1 MISTT
6 FTSQDFNRE
15 PGRIKKAA
23 MDGPVFITDRKK
35 PSLVVLTMKEYE
47 RLTGSGRSILAAL
60 APHNSI
66 DHDFD
71 WEPGLS
77 TLASRPADFEA

>member
-1 MISTT
+1 MTSIT

-35 PSLVVLTMKEYE
+35 PSLVVLSMKEYE

-60 APHNSI
+60 APRNPS

-71 WEPGLS
+71 WEPS
-77 TLASRPADFEA
+77 HYCLAPCRF